1 MTMGKYSR
9 DRRFA
14 CLFIGLS
21 LVQTGCRSSTHQ
33 ANSPPGS
40 SSDVQ
45 VQHVFIVVEENHS
58 YSSVIGSSE
67 MPYLNRLA
75 TTYAYAKGYY
85 ANTHPSIGNYFML
98 TAGAEWV
105 HSVNYNNVWAARGV
119 PVDVTQVHGKFGEPT
134 DFHIGGSDA
143 SGIVY
148 NTGEN
153 VTNDDRSSAEVA
165 ADNIVRHLVKAGK
178 TWKEYSEDLPSVGYT
193 GGDNGGYTEHHNPLS
208 YFSDVRESS
217 TEAQNLVPFAQFSID
232 LANHRLPNYGFIVP
246 NDSDN
251 AHDGTLAQ
259 ADSWLQA
266 KIDPLIMSSDFNSP
280 GGGLLII
287 VFDESFD
294 SDTVNGGGHVA
305 WVVVGPNVKKGFTSA
320 ASYQHESTLRFM
332 SEAIGLTDF
341 PGAAATAP
349 DMEEFIS
356 GD

>member
-21 LVQTGCRSSTHQ
+21 LVQTGCGSSTHQ
-33 ANSPPGS
+33 ANSPPAS

-85 ANTHPSIGNYFML
+85 ANTHPSIGNYFIL
-98 TAGAEWV
+98 TA
-105 HSVNYNNVWAARGV
+105 
-119 PVDVTQVHGKFGEPT
+119 
-134 DFHIGGSDA
+134 
-143 SGIVY
+143 
-148 NTGEN
+148 GEN

-217 TEAQNLVPFAQFSID
+217 IEAQNLVPFAQFSID

-259 ADSWLQA
+259 ADAWLQA

>member
-21 LVQTGCRSSTHQ
+21 LVQTGCGSSTHQ

-85 ANTHPSIGNYFML
+85 ANTHPSIGNYFIL
-98 TAGAEWV
+98 TAG
-105 HSVNYNNVWAARGV
+105 
-119 PVDVTQVHGKFGEPT
+119 K
-134 DFHIGGSDA
+134 
-143 SGIVY
+143 
-148 NTGEN
+148 N

>member
-85 ANTHPSIGNYFML
+85 ANTHPSIGNYFIL
-98 TAGAEWV
+98 TA
-105 HSVNYNNVWAARGV
+105 
-119 PVDVTQVHGKFGEPT
+119 
-134 DFHIGGSDA
+134 
-143 SGIVY
+143 
-148 NTGEN
+148 GEN

>member
-21 LVQTGCRSSTHQ
+21 LVQTGCGSSTHQ

-98 TAGAEWV
+98 TA
-105 HSVNYNNVWAARGV
+105 
-119 PVDVTQVHGKFGEPT
+119 
-134 DFHIGGSDA
+134 
-143 SGIVY
+143 
-148 NTGEN
+148 GEN

-232 LANHRLPNYGFIVP
+232 LANHRLSNYGFIVP

-251 AHDGTLAQ
+251 AHDGSLAQ
-259 ADSWLQA
+259 ADAWLQA

>member
-21 LVQTGCRSSTHQ
+21 LVQTGCGSSTHQ

-85 ANTHPSIGNYFML
+85 ANTHPSIGNYFIL
-98 TAGAEWV
+98 TA
-105 HSVNYNNVWAARGV
+105 
-119 PVDVTQVHGKFGEPT
+119 
-134 DFHIGGSDA
+134 
-143 SGIVY
+143 
-148 NTGEN
+148 GEN

-178 TWKEYSEDLPSVGYT
+178 TWKEYSEDLLSVGYT

-232 LANHRLPNYGFIVP
+232 LANHRLSNYGFIVP

-259 ADSWLQA
+259 ADAWLQA

>member
-21 LVQTGCRSSTHQ
+21 LVQTGCGSSTHQ

-98 TAGAEWV
+98 TA
-105 HSVNYNNVWAARGV
+105 
-119 PVDVTQVHGKFGEPT
+119 
-134 DFHIGGSDA
+134 
-143 SGIVY
+143 
-148 NTGEN
+148 GEN

-232 LANHRLPNYGFIVP
+232 LANHRLSNYGFIVP

-251 AHDGTLAQ
+251 AHDGSLAQ
-259 ADSWLQA
+259 ADAWLQA

-320 ASYQHESTLRFM
+320 ASYQHESTLRFT

-341 PGAAATAP
+341 PGAAAAAP

>member
-98 TAGAEWV
+98 TAG
-105 HSVNYNNVWAARGV
+105 
-119 PVDVTQVHGKFGEPT
+119 
-134 DFHIGGSDA
+134 
-143 SGIVY
+143 
-148 NTGEN
+148 EN

-232 LANHRLPNYGFIVP
+232 LANHRLSNYGFIVP

-251 AHDGTLAQ
+251 AHDGSLAQ
-259 ADSWLQA
+259 ADAWLQA

-320 ASYQHESTLRFM
+320 ASYQHESTLRFT

-341 PGAAATAP
+341 PGAAAAAP

>member
-21 LVQTGCRSSTHQ
+21 LVQTGCGSSTHQ

-85 ANTHPSIGNYFML
+85 ANTHPSIGNYFIL
-98 TAGAEWV
+98 TAG
-105 HSVNYNNVWAARGV
+105 
-119 PVDVTQVHGKFGEPT
+119 K
-134 DFHIGGSDA
+134 
-143 SGIVY
+143 
-148 NTGEN
+148 N

-165 ADNIVRHLVKAGK
+165 GDNIVRHLVKAGK

-232 LANHRLPNYGFIVP
+232 LANHRLSNYGFIVP

-305 WVVVGPNVKKGFTSA
+305 WVVVGPHVKKGFTSA

>member
-85 ANTHPSIGNYFML
+85 ANTHPSIGNYFIL
-98 TAGAEWV
+98 TA
-105 HSVNYNNVWAARGV
+105 
-119 PVDVTQVHGKFGEPT
+119 
-134 DFHIGGSDA
+134 
-143 SGIVY
+143 
-148 NTGEN
+148 GEN

-320 ASYQHESTLRFM
+320 ASYQHESTLRFT

-341 PGAAATAP
+341 PGSAAAAP

>member
-21 LVQTGCRSSTHQ
+21 LVQTGCGSSTHQ

-98 TAGAEWV
+98 TA
-105 HSVNYNNVWAARGV
+105 
-119 PVDVTQVHGKFGEPT
+119 
-134 DFHIGGSDA
+134 
-143 SGIVY
+143 
-148 NTGEN
+148 GEN

-232 LANHRLPNYGFIVP
+232 LANHRLSNYGFIVP

-251 AHDGTLAQ
+251 AHDGSLAQ
-259 ADSWLQA
+259 ADAWLQA

-320 ASYQHESTLRFM
+320 ASYQHESTLRFT
-332 SEAIGLTDF
+332 SEAIGLTGF
-341 PGAAATAP
+341 PGAAAAAP

>member
-21 LVQTGCRSSTHQ
+21 LVQTGCGSSTHQ

-85 ANTHPSIGNYFML
+85 ANTHPSIGNYFIL
-98 TAGAEWV
+98 TA
-105 HSVNYNNVWAARGV
+105 
-119 PVDVTQVHGKFGEPT
+119 
-134 DFHIGGSDA
+134 
-143 SGIVY
+143 
-148 NTGEN
+148 GEN

-259 ADSWLQA
+259 ADAWLQA

>member
-98 TAGAEWV
+98 TA
-105 HSVNYNNVWAARGV
+105 
-119 PVDVTQVHGKFGEPT
+119 
-134 DFHIGGSDA
+134 
-143 SGIVY
+143 
-148 NTGEN
+148 GEN

>member
-21 LVQTGCRSSTHQ
+21 LVQTGCGSSTHQ

-85 ANTHPSIGNYFML
+85 ANTHPSIGNYFIL
-98 TAGAEWV
+98 TA
-105 HSVNYNNVWAARGV
+105 
-119 PVDVTQVHGKFGEPT
+119 
-134 DFHIGGSDA
+134 
-143 SGIVY
+143 
-148 NTGEN
+148 GEN

-232 LANHRLPNYGFIVP
+232 LANHRLSNYGFIVP

-251 AHDGTLAQ
+251 AHDESLAQ
-259 ADSWLQA
+259 ADAWLQA

>member
-85 ANTHPSIGNYFML
+85 ANTHPSIGNYFIL
-98 TAGAEWV
+98 TA
-105 HSVNYNNVWAARGV
+105 
-119 PVDVTQVHGKFGEPT
+119 
-134 DFHIGGSDA
+134 
-143 SGIVY
+143 
-148 NTGEN
+148 GEN

-246 NDSDN
+246 DDDDN
-251 AHDGTLAQ
+251 AHNGTLAQ

-266 KIDPLIMSSDFNSP
+266 KIDPLVTSSDFNSP

>member
-21 LVQTGCRSSTHQ
+21 LVQTGCGSSTHQ

-85 ANTHPSIGNYFML
+85 ANTHPSIGNYFIL
-98 TAGAEWV
+98 TA
-105 HSVNYNNVWAARGV
+105 
-119 PVDVTQVHGKFGEPT
+119 
-134 DFHIGGSDA
+134 
-143 SGIVY
+143 
-148 NTGEN
+148 GEN

-246 NDSDN
+246 DDDDN
-251 AHDGTLAQ
+251 AHNGTLAQ

-266 KIDPLIMSSDFNSP
+266 NIDPLITSSDFNSP